1 MMATLR
7 KYLIAGLL
15 VWLPLAATFFIIRL
29 LIELLDKT
37 ILLLPLEWQ
46 PQHLL
51 GFSIPGMG
59 FVFAFLVLFITGML
73 AANLFG
79 RKLVEGW
86 ESLLGRIP
94 VVRNIYQ
101 GVKQIASSLLTSS
114 NQAFR
119 KVVMLEYPRK
129 GIWSLGF
136 LTNESIKL
144 TDSSSEIERIA
155 VFIPTTPN
163 PTSGFI
169 IMADRNDVK
178 ELEITVE
185 EGFKFIISLGV
196 VVPDETIRQKLLE
209 NH

>member
-196 VVPDETIRQKLLE
+196 VVPDETIRQKLLN

>member
-46 PQHLL
+46 PQQLL

-59 FVFAFLVLFITGML
+59 FVFAFGVLLITGML

-101 GVKQIASSLLTSS
+101 AVKQIASSLLTA
-114 NQAFR
+114 NNKAFR
-119 KVVMLEYPRK
+119 KVVMLQYPRQ

-136 LTNESIKL
+136 LTNESIEFQ
-144 TDSSSEIERIA
+144 DASSSVERIA

-169 IMADRNDVK
+169 IMANREDVQ
-178 ELEITVE
+178 ELDITVE

-196 VVPDETIRQKLLE
+196 VVPDETIKQQLLQKS
-209 NH
+209 